1 MSPWLFVQNVIK
13 FQNTTIQICLRGS
26 IVDSLLR
33 RLIWYWLID
42 HLVFHIMSTVFHPY
56 HGSVFI
62 HTYIFV
68 NVLEKRQITK
78 YMSKIYYTK
87 YSDNG
92 SFYKIHFFF
101 IYSRKP
107 IYIHAFLWTKC
118 VIKPT
123 SSFKN
128 NKYLSVIDIGEVTR
142 DFFTTPWDCTVS
154 FKIWLAFYQVTSQL
168 LTFSRCYF
176 CNHKYFWQLS
186 IFLSFMYTAL

>member
-1 MSPWLFVQNVIK
+1 MSPWLFVHNVIK
-13 FQNTTIQICLRGS
+13 FKDTTIQIGLRGS

-33 RLIWYWLID
+33 RLILYWLID

-56 HGSVFI
+56 HGGVFI
-62 HTYIFV
+62 HAYIFV

-92 SFYKIHFFF
+92 SFYKINFLK
-101 IYSRKP
+101 YSRKP
-107 IYIHAFLWTKC
+107 IYIHAFLWTKS

-123 SSFKN
+123 SSLKS
-128 NKYLSVIDIGEVTR
+128 NKYLSVVDIVEVTR
-142 DFFTTPWDCTVS
+142 DVFTTPWDCSVS
-154 FKIWLAFYQVTSQL
+154 FKILLTFYQVTSQL
-168 LTFSRCYF
+168 LTFSRWYF
-176 CNHKYFWQLS
+176 CYHKCFWQLS